1 MLQILETLALQIGVS
16 MQTLLIV
23 GICFGAVM
31 AYFGVASAVSG
42 TTPAAK
48 RMAEIALNHK
58 SRRANNDLLLMD
70 EADPMGI
77 LKSIIPNDSKLR
89 TEIQLQLAQAGYKGK
104 NAVINF
110 YLVRSLFGLLIPLIF
125 IGVILA
131 SKSNVVNLPEV
142 ILQFATSLSQLQIFQ
157 ILSVLLAVGY
167 FGPIGWLKAR
177 VSARKTRIEEAF
189 PNALDLIH
197 ISVEAGLGFD
207 AAMTR
212 VGNELVAVCPDLSY
226 EFLTAQREIQAGR
239 SREKALTDIGTR
251 TGVKEITAFSNVVLQ
266 AMQFGT
272 PIADA
277 LTTYAVEMRKFRELR
292 AKEQANKL
300 PVKMSIAMA
309 SLMLPALFMIT
320 IGPVVIRYIRF
331 YGG

>member
-1 MLQILETLALQIGVS
+1 MLQILETLSLQIGVS
-16 MQTLLIV
+16 MHTLLIL
-23 GICFGAVM
+23 GICFGVVM
-31 AYFGVASAVSG
+31 AYFGVASAISS
-42 TTPAAK
+42 TSPAAE
-48 RMAEIALNHK
+48 RMAAIASNHK
-58 SRRANNDLLLMD
+58 SRRKNNDLLLLD
-70 EADPMGI
+70 EADPTGI
-77 LKSIIPNDSKLR
+77 LKSIIPNDSKQR
-89 TEIQLQLAQAGYKGK
+89 TDIQLQLAQVGYKGK
-104 NAVINF
+104 NAVRNF
-110 YLVRSLFGLLIPLIF
+110 YLVRFLFGFVIPLIF
-125 IGVILA
+125 IGVIPA
-131 SKSNVVNLPEV
+131 SKSNMVNLPEV

-157 ILSVLLAVGY
+157 ILSVLLAFGY

-177 VSARKTRIEEAF
+177 VGARKTRIEEAF

-212 VGNELVAVCPDLSY
+212 VGNELAAVCPDLSY

-251 TGVKEITAFSNVVLQ
+251 TRVKEITAFSNVVLQ

>member
-16 MQTLLIV
+16 MQTLLIIGV
-23 GICFGAVM
+23 CCGAVM

-42 TTPAAK
+42 TSPAAE
-48 RMAEIALNHK
+48 RMAAIASSHK
-58 SRRANNDLLLMD
+58 SRRQNNDLLLLD
-70 EADPMGI
+70 EADPTGI
-77 LKSIIPNDSKLR
+77 LKSIIPNDSKQR
-89 TEIQLQLAQAGYKGK
+89 TDIQLQLAQAGYKGK
-104 NAVINF
+104 NAVRNF
-110 YLVRSLFGLLIPLIF
+110 YLVRSLFGFVIPLIF

-131 SKSNVVNLPEV
+131 SKSNMINLPEV
-142 ILQFATSLSQLQIFQ
+142 IRQFATSLSQLQIFQ
-157 ILSVLLAVGY
+157 ILSVLLATGY

-177 VSARKTRIEEAF
+177 VGARKTRIEQAF

-251 TGVKEITAFSNVVLQ
+251 TGVKEISAFSNVVLQ

>member
-1 MLQILETLALQIGVS
+1 MLQLLEALSLQIGVS
-16 MQTLLIV
+16 MQTLLIISV
-23 GICFGAVM
+23 CFGAVM

-42 TTPAAK
+42 TSPAAE
-48 RMAEIALNHK
+48 RMAAIALNHK
-58 SRRANNDLLLMD
+58 SRRKNNDLLLLD
-70 EADPMGI
+70 EADPTGI
-77 LKSIIPNDSKLR
+77 LKSIIPNDSKQR
-89 TEIQLQLAQAGYKGK
+89 TDIQLQLAQAGYKGK
-104 NAVINF
+104 NAVRNF
-110 YLVRSLFGLLIPLIF
+110 YLVRSLFGFAIPLIF

-131 SKSNVVNLPEV
+131 SKSNVINLPEG

-177 VSARKTRIEEAF
+177 VGARKTRIEEAF

-251 TGVKEITAFSNVVLQ
+251 TGVKEISAFSNVVLQ

>member
-16 MQTLLIV
+16 MHTLLIV

-31 AYFGVASAVSG
+31 TYFGVASAVSG
-42 TTPAAK
+42 PTPAAK
-48 RMAEIALNHK
+48 RMAEIALDPK
-58 SRRANNDLLLMD
+58 SRRKNNDLLLMD

-110 YLVRSLFGLLIPLIF
+110 YLVRSLFGLFIPLIF
-125 IGVILA
+125 ICVILA

-177 VSARKTRIEEAF
+177 VSARKKRIEEAF

-239 SREKALTDIGTR
+239 SREKALTDVGTR

>member
-1 MLQILETLALQIGVS
+1 MLQILETLSFQIGVS
-16 MQTLLIV
+16 VHTLLIL
-23 GICFGAVM
+23 GICFGVLI
-31 AYFGVASAVSG
+31 AYFGVASAVSS
-42 TTPAAK
+42 TSPAAE
-48 RMAEIALNHK
+48 RIAAIALNHK
-58 SRRANNDLLLMD
+58 SRRKNNDLLLLD
-70 EADPMGI
+70 AADPKGL
-77 LKSIIPNDSKLR
+77 LKSIIPNDSKQR
-89 TEIQLQLAQAGYKGK
+89 TNIQLQLAQSGYKSK
-104 NAVINF
+104 NAVRNF
-110 YLVRSLFGLLIPLIF
+110 YLVRSLFGFVIPLIF
-125 IGVILA
+125 IGVILV
-131 SKSNVVNLPEV
+131 SKSNVVDLPVV
-142 ILQFATSLSQLQIFQ
+142 IQKFATSLSQLQIFQ
-157 ILSVLLAVGY
+157 ILSALLAGGY
-167 FGPIGWLKAR
+167 FIPIGWLKAR

-212 VGNELVAVCPDLSY
+212 VGNELIAVCPDLSY

-239 SREKALTDIGTR
+239 SREKALTDIGSR
-251 TGVKEITAFSNVVLQ
+251 TGVKEISSFSNVVLQ

-277 LTTYAVEMRKFRELR
+277 LTTYAIEMRKFRELR

>member
-1 MLQILETLALQIGVS
+1 MLQILETLAHQIGVS
-16 MQTLLIV
+16 MQTLLIMGV
-23 GICFGAVM
+23 CCGAVM

-42 TTPAAK
+42 TSPAAE
-48 RMAEIALNHK
+48 RIAAIALSHK
-58 SRRANNDLLLMD
+58 SRRQNNDLLLLD
-70 EADPMGI
+70 EADPTGI
-77 LKSIIPNDSKLR
+77 LKSIIPNDSKQR
-89 TEIQLQLAQAGYKGK
+89 TDIQLQLAQAGYKGK
-104 NAVINF
+104 NAVRNF
-110 YLVRSLFGLLIPLIF
+110 YLVRSLFGFVIPLIF

-131 SKSNVVNLPEV
+131 SKSNIINLPDV
-142 ILQFATSLSQLQIFQ
+142 IRQFATSLSQLQIFQ
-157 ILSVLLAVGY
+157 ILSVLLAAGY

-177 VSARKTRIEEAF
+177 VGARKTRIEQAF

-251 TGVKEITAFSNVVLQ
+251 TGVKEISAFSNVVLQ

>member
-1 MLQILETLALQIGVS
+1 MLQTLETLSLQIGVS
-16 MQTLLIV
+16 MQTILIIGV
-23 GICFGAVM
+23 CCGVVM

-42 TTPAAK
+42 TSPAVE
-48 RMAEIALNHK
+48 RIAAIASNHK
-58 SRRANNDLLLMD
+58 SRRQDNDLLLLD
-70 EADPMGI
+70 EADPTGI
-77 LKSIIPNDSKLR
+77 LNSIIPNDSKQR
-89 TEIQLQLAQAGYKGK
+89 TDIQLQLAQAGYKGK
-104 NAVINF
+104 NTVRNF
-110 YLVRSLFGLLIPLIF
+110 YLVRSLFGFVIPLIF
-125 IGVILA
+125 IVMILA
-131 SKSNVVNLPEV
+131 SKSNVINLHEV
-142 ILQFATSLSQLQIFQ
+142 IRQFATSLSQLQIFQ

-177 VSARKTRIEEAF
+177 VGARKTRIEEAF

-239 SREKALTDIGTR
+239 SREMALTDIGAR
-251 TGVKEITAFSNVVLQ
+251 TGVKEISAFSNVVLQ

>member
-1 MLQILETLALQIGVS
+1 MLQILETMSLQIGVS
-16 MQTLLIV
+16 MQTILIIGV
-23 GICFGAVM
+23 CCGVVM

-42 TTPAAK
+42 TSPAAE
-48 RMAEIALNHK
+48 RIAAIASNHK
-58 SRRANNDLLLMD
+58 SRRQDNDLLLLD
-70 EADPMGI
+70 EADPTGI
-77 LKSIIPNDSKLR
+77 LKSIIPNDSKQR
-89 TEIQLQLAQAGYKGK
+89 TDIQLQLAQAGYKGK
-104 NAVINF
+104 NTVRNF
-110 YLVRSLFGLLIPLIF
+110 YLVRSLFGFVIPLIF
-125 IGVILA
+125 IVMILA
-131 SKSNVVNLPEV
+131 SKSNVINLHEV
-142 ILQFATSLSQLQIFQ
+142 IRQFATSLSQLQIFQ

-177 VSARKTRIEEAF
+177 VGARKTRIEEAF

-239 SREKALTDIGTR
+239 SREMALTDIGAR
-251 TGVKEITAFSNVVLQ
+251 TGVKEISAFSNVVLQ